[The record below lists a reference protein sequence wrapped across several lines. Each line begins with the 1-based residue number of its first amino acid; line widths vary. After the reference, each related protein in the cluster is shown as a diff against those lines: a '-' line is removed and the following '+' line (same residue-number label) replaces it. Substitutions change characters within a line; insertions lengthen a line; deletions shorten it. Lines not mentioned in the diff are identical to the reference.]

1 MWYGI
6 THGLFTGLP
15 LKNKAEVKE
24 NLGEIFFIVQSCDYR
39 IIFQAL
45 GQVKELMFGKFK
57 ANKIIIDNT

>member
-1 MWYGI
+1 M
-6 THGLFTGLP
+6 
-15 LKNKAEVKE
+15 KE